1 MKQLETWFKSLNT
14 LVKSSV
20 KWSTLTLCWPVGVTS
35 SDLNSSIILL
45 KNFQRPKRQSK
56 CDTRGIVAPAAQRSI
71 YAPAHSSNLLAEFLE
86 EIRKERGNTKNK
98 TFKRKNQKKKK
109 NIPAS
114 VGLVSG
120 CAATCRALSPIL
132 VSLAD
137 QVSGTLL
144 CFTRLLAA
152 SGDKQPLDV

>member
-71 YAPAHSSNLLAEFLE
+71 YAPTHSSNLLAAFLE
-86 EIRKERGNTKNK
+86 EIRKERGKSKNK
-98 TFKRKNQKKKK
+98 TFKRKNQKKK
-109 NIPAS
+109 IFRPA
-114 VGLVSG
+114 
-120 CAATCRALSPIL
+120 
-132 VSLAD
+132 LA
-137 QVSGTLL
+137 S
-144 CFTRLLAA
+144 FLAA
-152 SGDKQPLDV
+152 LQPVEPFHRFSFHLLTKLAALFSALRVC